1 MYFFG
6 RSAIIMLTVKT
17 RKEIFM
23 RKQRLARIGAATLA
37 AVLTVQ
43 GMGFSS
49 TVYAKEEPVRVKADS
64 QTQMSSEPE
73 QVAVKDYGSNS
84 AEHKTSTVIGNS
96 I

>member
-1 MYFFG
+1 
-6 RSAIIMLTVKT
+6 MLTVKT

-49 TVYAKEEPVRVKADS
+49 TVYAKEEPVRVKADLLD
-64 QTQMSSEPE
+64 TDEFRTGG
-73 QVAVKDYGSNS
+73 VAEGLRQHLCQNT
-84 AEHKTSTVIGNS
+84 KTGQ
-96 I
+96 